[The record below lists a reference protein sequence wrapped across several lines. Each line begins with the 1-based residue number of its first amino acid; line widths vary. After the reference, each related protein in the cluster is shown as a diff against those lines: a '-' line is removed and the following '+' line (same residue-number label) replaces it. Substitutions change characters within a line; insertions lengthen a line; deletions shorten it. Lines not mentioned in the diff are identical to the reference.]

1 MENEINEI
9 IERKGE
15 AVWNAFVDIFDPDPA
30 EFEERFM
37 GVWNSEVEYAEE
49 YIESTG
55 DLDDMPESLQG
66 YFDYE
71 AYARDLF
78 TNGFIFDDDTG
89 AVFFNH

>member
-9 IERKGE
+9 IERAGE
-15 AVWNAFVDIFDPDPA
+15 DVWNAFVDIFDADPDD
-30 EFEERFM
+30 FEDRFM
-37 GVWNSEVEYAEE
+37 GVWDSEVEYAED

-55 DLDDMPESLQG
+55 MLDDMPENLRY

-71 AYARDLF
+71 AFARDI
-78 TNGFIFDDDTG
+78 FIMDCVYDIDTG